1 MSTVA
6 SVEPTLEQQTPPE
19 QQALVRRSRFR
30 LRPTRNPIVLKELR
44 GRMRGMRAFVVMS
57 VYLLL
62 LSGFATLL
70 YVVSSAS
77 LSYGGY
83 YGGQIGQI
91 GRILFVGIVGIEL
104 FLVTFIVP
112 SFTAGAISGERERQT
127 YDLLRTTLLPARS
140 LVYGKLISALS
151 YVLLLLLAAIPL
163 QSIAFLFGGV
173 TELEVILAFVIL
185 LVTSIALGAVG
196 IYFSSVMQRTLSASV
211 MSYAFTLFI
220 TLGLPLIALVLLS
233 LLSPLGLVNSSTP
246 FPVVAVL
253 TYLFGFLIVT
263 NPLATAFVTQSLLI
277 NGQGIGYFTQN
288 IYANNQNYS
297 LPMVSPW
304 IPFTV
309 LYLLLALVL
318 IMLSIRRVKRIDK

>member
-1 MSTVA
+1 MSTA
-6 SVEPTLEQQTPPE
+6 IPVEPALNQTAPSEGEVKSP
-19 QQALVRRSRFR
+19 LRRPRWR

-77 LSYGGY
+77 LTAGGY

-91 GRILFVGIVGIEL
+91 GRILFAGIVGIEL

-127 YDLLRTTLLPARS
+127 YDLLRTTLLTARS
-140 LVYGKLISALS
+140 MIYGKLVSALS

-173 TELEVILAFVIL
+173 TELELLLSFVIL
-185 LVTSIALGAVG
+185 MVTSV
-196 IYFSSVMQRTLSASV
+196 
-211 MSYAFTLFI
+211 
-220 TLGLPLIALVLLS
+220 
-233 LLSPLGLVNSSTP
+233 
-246 FPVVAVL
+246 
-253 TYLFGFLIVT
+253 
-263 NPLATAFVTQSLLI
+263 
-277 NGQGIGYFTQN
+277 
-288 IYANNQNYS
+288 
-297 LPMVSPW
+297 
-304 IPFTV
+304 
-309 LYLLLALVL
+309 
-318 IMLSIRRVKRIDK
+318 